1 MAEMSAVFQELLQ
14 ILQEARTAVDI
25 ELGQLTGADTLD
37 GDGLKQLQ
45 TSVAEFAGQA
55 VSLAALMF
63 HRKMN
68 PSLIEEA
75 EELFAFFRVVEHQ
88 IASLLGEVQ
97 AEG

>member
-1 MAEMSAVFQELLQ
+1 MSAVFQELLQ
-14 ILQEARTAVDI
+14 VLQEARKAVQV
-25 ELGQLTGADTLD
+25 ELGQLTGAATLD
-37 GDGLKQLQ
+37 VDRLKQLQ
-45 TSVAEFAGQA
+45 ASVAEFAGQA

-63 HRKMN
+63 HRKMD
-68 PSLIEEA
+68 PSLIKEA